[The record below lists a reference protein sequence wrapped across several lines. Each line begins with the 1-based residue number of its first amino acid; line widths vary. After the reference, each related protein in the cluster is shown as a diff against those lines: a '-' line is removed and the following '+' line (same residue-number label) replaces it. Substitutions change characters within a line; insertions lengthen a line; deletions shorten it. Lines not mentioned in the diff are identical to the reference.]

1 MNDKDKAILKEADDN
16 LKIAMELD
24 RENRAAALADLEF
37 IAVPGKQWPDD
48 IKSQRLADGRPCLEI
63 NKMPAFVDQVV
74 GDQRMNRPSIKVL
87 PVDDVSDP
95 AMAKILGGWIK
106 HVFNISQADVAIDH
120 AFEHAVSCGYGA
132 MRVVTK
138 YVSDES
144 FDQEAYIQK
153 IENALAV
160 YWGPHEE
167 YDCSDAPYCF
177 IISDMPKDA
186 YKATYKKDGTGF
198 VGGDSQFLASWSTK
212 DTVRV
217 AEYFKK
223 EPTEFTLYMLE
234 DGRTE
239 KVLDEQD
246 KALVKNTRKVTGY
259 KIVWYLLSG
268 DGVLEKRN
276 WVGKKYIPV
285 IPVWGKET
293 NVGGKRYI
301 RGLVRNAKD
310 SQRMY
315 NYWQALSLDTLIP
328 TPDGWL
334 TMADIRVGQE
344 VFDEEGN
351 ICSVTNVSPTY
362 YGRPCYEVLFD
373 DGTVIVADENHLWE
387 VEERGKRTSRSY
399 SWTKKVIVTKELD
412 TNKHFIYV
420 NKELKTQEKH
430 FTIPP
435 YVLGVWLGDGTS
447 NEPNITQSA
456 EDAPLLFEHLKRF
469 GCSVG
474 EAIKERNG
482 SERRTLLGLRHE
494 FVKLNLLG
502 NKHIPYDYT
511 RGSIQQRLELLQGLM
526 DTDGSVNSANGSC
539 DFTTTSEVIAKG
551 FLELTR
557 SLGIKA
563 KYVVRDRGYKQVNG
577 RMCDTKRVYQ
587 FYFTTRLAVFR
598 LARKLNQLGLVK
610 EQERRSKRYS
620 IVSVTP
626 ITSVPVRCITVNSQS
641 SLYLAGSGM
650 IPTHNSID
658 TEVVAL
664 QPRVPYLL
672 TPKQVSGHESMWKN
686 ANKMN
691 YSYLLVNSDKDAPD
705 WPHRESPPQ
714 ASSAMVQKIAQ
725 TDQEMRDTI
734 GLQKASLGMQSN
746 ERSGAAIRERKK
758 EGDVGTFAFMDNLA
772 RSTAYLGR
780 VLLDVAPG
788 ILDTQRVIRLGLDDE
803 TFDFA
808 TINEKK
814 ADGNIFKDVSIGHYD
829 VRVSVGPSFTTQRTE
844 ARESMQAF
852 IQYYPQASP
861 LIGDLYAKANDW
873 PGADEV
879 AKRLEHLLPP
889 EIRIKNEMKQAKLEG
904 REPELPAPPPP
915 DPNIQLKTQ
924 EMQFRLEEQKVRL
937 AQEEVRLKVIELK
950 SLLELQGSQDNIK
963 AMVEN
968 ILKTRESAASPAGG
982 NGKDFTAEVAA
993 IEESDNV

>member
-1 MNDKDKAILKEADDN
+1 MTDSEQAILKEADDN

-24 RENRAAALADLEF
+24 NENRKQALADLEF

-48 IKSQRLADGRPCLEI
+48 IKSQRLADNRPCLEI

-87 PVDDVSDP
+87 PVDNVSDP
-95 AMAKILGGWIK
+95 AVAKILGGWIK

-144 FDQEAYIQK
+144 FDQEAYVQK

-177 IISDMPKDA
+177 ILSDMPKEI

-198 VGGDSQFLASWSTK
+198 TGGDSQFLARWSTK
-212 DTVRV
+212 DTIRV

-223 EPTEFTLYMLE
+223 EPVEYKLYLLE

-239 KVLDEQD
+239 KILGEQD
-246 KALVKNTRKVTGY
+246 KVLVKQERKVTGY
-259 KIVWYLLSG
+259 KIVWRLLSG
-268 DGVLEKRN
+268 DGVLEERT
-276 WVGKKYIPV
+276 WAGKKYIPV
-285 IPVWGKET
+285 IPVWGKEV
-293 NVGGKRYI
+293 NVGGKRYV

-315 NYWQALSLDTLIP
+315 NYWQ
-328 TPDGWL
+328 
-334 TMADIRVGQE
+334 
-344 VFDEEGN
+344 
-351 ICSVTNVSPTY
+351 
-362 YGRPCYEVLFD
+362 
-373 DGTVIVADENHLWE
+373 
-387 VEERGKRTSRSY
+387 
-399 SWTKKVIVTKELD
+399 
-412 TNKHFIYV
+412 
-420 NKELKTQEKH
+420 
-430 FTIPP
+430 
-435 YVLGVWLGDGTS
+435 
-447 NEPNITQSA
+447 
-456 EDAPLLFEHLKRF
+456 
-469 GCSVG
+469 
-474 EAIKERNG
+474 
-482 SERRTLLGLRHE
+482 
-494 FVKLNLLG
+494 
-502 NKHIPYDYT
+502 
-511 RGSIQQRLELLQGLM
+511 
-526 DTDGSVNSANGSC
+526 
-539 DFTTTSEVIAKG
+539 
-551 FLELTR
+551 
-557 SLGIKA
+557 
-563 KYVVRDRGYKQVNG
+563 
-577 RMCDTKRVYQ
+577 
-587 FYFTTRLAVFR
+587 
-598 LARKLNQLGLVK
+598 
-610 EQERRSKRYS
+610 
-620 IVSVTP
+620 
-626 ITSVPVRCITVNSQS
+626 
-641 SLYLAGSGM
+641 
-650 IPTHNSID
+650 SID

-664 QPRVPYLL
+664 QPRVPYLV
-672 TPKQVSGHESMWKN
+672 TPKQISGHEGMWQN

-691 YSYLLVNSDKDAPD
+691 YSYLLVNFDKDAPD
-705 WPHRESPPQ
+705 WPHREAPPQ
-714 ASSAMVQKIAQ
+714 ASSAMIQKIAQ

-758 EGDVGTFAFMDNLA
+758 EGDVGTFAFTDNLA

-788 ILDTQRVIRLGLDDE
+788 ILDTQRIIRLGLDDE
-803 TFDFA
+803 TFEFME
-808 TINEKK
+808 INKRSE
-814 ADGNIFKDVSIGHYD
+814 DGKIFRDMSIGHYD

-852 IQYYPQASP
+852 IQYYPQAAP

-873 PGADEV
+873 PGADDV

-889 EIRIKNEMKQAKLEG
+889 EIRIKNEMKQAKFEG
-904 REPELPAPPPP
+904 REPELPTPPPP

-937 AQEEVRLKVIELK
+937 AQEKVRLKTIELK

-982 NGKDFTAEVAA
+982 NGKDYTAEAAA

>member
-1 MNDKDKAILKEADDN
+1 MNDKEKAILKEADDN

-177 IISDMPKDA
+177 IISDMPKEA

-223 EPTEFTLYMLE
+223 EPVEYTLYLLE

-285 IPVWGKET
+285 IPVWGKEI

-301 RGLVRNAKD
+301 RGLIRNAKD

-315 NYWQALSLDTLIP
+315 NYW
-328 TPDGWL
+328 
-334 TMADIRVGQE
+334 
-344 VFDEEGN
+344 
-351 ICSVTNVSPTY
+351 
-362 YGRPCYEVLFD
+362 
-373 DGTVIVADENHLWE
+373 
-387 VEERGKRTSRSY
+387 
-399 SWTKKVIVTKELD
+399 
-412 TNKHFIYV
+412 
-420 NKELKTQEKH
+420 
-430 FTIPP
+430 
-435 YVLGVWLGDGTS
+435 
-447 NEPNITQSA
+447 
-456 EDAPLLFEHLKRF
+456 
-469 GCSVG
+469 
-474 EAIKERNG
+474 
-482 SERRTLLGLRHE
+482 
-494 FVKLNLLG
+494 
-502 NKHIPYDYT
+502 
-511 RGSIQQRLELLQGLM
+511 
-526 DTDGSVNSANGSC
+526 
-539 DFTTTSEVIAKG
+539 
-551 FLELTR
+551 
-557 SLGIKA
+557 
-563 KYVVRDRGYKQVNG
+563 
-577 RMCDTKRVYQ
+577 
-587 FYFTTRLAVFR
+587 
-598 LARKLNQLGLVK
+598 
-610 EQERRSKRYS
+610 
-620 IVSVTP
+620 
-626 ITSVPVRCITVNSQS
+626 
-641 SLYLAGSGM
+641 
-650 IPTHNSID
+650 NSID

-672 TPKQVSGHESMWKN
+672 TPKQVGGHESMWKN

-691 YSYLLVNSDKDAPD
+691 YPYLLVNSDKDAPD

-714 ASSAMVQKIAQ
+714 ASSAMVQKISQ

-814 ADGNIFKDVSIGHYD
+814 ADGGIFKDVSIGHYD

-879 AKRLEHLLPP
+879 AKRLEHLLPA

-937 AQEEVRLKVIELK
+937 AQEEVRLKAIELK

-968 ILKTRESAASPAGG
+968 ILKTRESAASPVGG
-982 NGKDFTAEVAA
+982 NGKDFTAEAAA